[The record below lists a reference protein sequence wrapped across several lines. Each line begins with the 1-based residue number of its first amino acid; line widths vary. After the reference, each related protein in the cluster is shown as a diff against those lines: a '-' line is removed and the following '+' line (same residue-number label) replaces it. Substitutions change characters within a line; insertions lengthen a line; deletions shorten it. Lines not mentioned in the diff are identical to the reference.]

1 MDFEA
6 KNKFTE
12 LNRRVKLTS
21 KARYNASRRLTLK
34 NTLSQWTLALLSVAL
49 ILISLVSAS
58 KLRIGFDQGYV
69 DIMQIVFAVLIL
81 AYSLL
86 LATGDYSAR
95 SVKIH
100 RCGMEL
106 GRLARKVRPFEGVED
121 EDKKYEVFYNEYYNC
136 LEKYENHENV
146 DYLVSDYTSRDW
158 YGKGS
163 IKETKGALF
172 VFYISSEFLFK
183 QWMAIKIKW
192 GAVYPLSPYFISI
205 AGVYYWLY
213 LMVAAESF

>member
-34 NTLSQWTLALLSVAL
+34 NMLSQWTLALLSVAL

-121 EDKKYEVFYNEYYNC
+121 EDKKYEVF
-136 LEKYENHENV
+136 LQRI
-146 DYLVSDYTSRDW
+146 L
-158 YGKGS
+158 
-163 IKETKGALF
+163 
-172 VFYISSEFLFK
+172 
-183 QWMAIKIKW
+183 
-192 GAVYPLSPYFISI
+192 
-205 AGVYYWLY
+205 
-213 LMVAAESF
+213 

>member
-34 NTLSQWTLALLSVAL
+34 NMLSQWTLALLSVAL

-121 EDKKYEVFYNEYYNC
+121 EDKN
-136 LEKYENHENV
+136 
-146 DYLVSDYTSRDW
+146 
-158 YGKGS
+158 
-163 IKETKGALF
+163 TK
-172 VFYISSEFLFK
+172 FL
-183 QWMAIKIKW
+183 QRI
-192 GAVYPLSPYFISI
+192 L
-205 AGVYYWLY
+205 
-213 LMVAAESF
+213 

>member
-1 MDFEA
+1 MKLEMD
-6 KNKFTE
+6 NKFSE

-34 NTLSQWTLALLSVAL
+34 NTLSQWTLALLSVSL

-58 KLRIGFDQGYV
+58 NIAIKFDAKYV
-69 DIMQIVFAVLIL
+69 DIMQIIFAVLVL
-81 AYSLL
+81 TYSLL
-86 LATGDYSAR
+86 LATEDYSAR

-106 GRLARKVRPFEGVED
+106 GRLARKIKPHEDNED
-121 EDKKYEVFYNEYYNC
+121 ENGKYDEFANDYYNC

-158 YGKGS
+158 YKSKNIQEATGYKFS
-163 IKETKGALF
+163 VLMAT
-172 VFYISSEFLFK
+172 EFLTK
-183 QWMAIKIKW
+183 SKMKLSIWW
-192 GAVYPLSPYFISI
+192 GNVYPVSHYFISVI
-205 AGVYYWLY
+205 GVYYWLY
-213 LMVAAESF
+213 LMVVGH